1 MMPRDSATELSDLA
15 VDLVAK
21 ANQLSGQI
29 QWTVRDSIGDLVR
42 SMNCYYS
49 NLIEGHN
56 THPRDIDAAID
67 DQYSTDPQRKA
78 LQQEAIAHIEV
89 QRLID
94 SGEDPQVSPMS
105 AEYIRWLHYEFCRR
119 LPPAMLW
126 VEHPTTGT
134 RVEVVPGEFRT
145 GDVEVGR
152 HVPPAA
158 DELEAFL
165 ARFEQAYDVQ
175 RLSRTQQIIAIAAA
189 HHRFLWIHPFYDGNG
204 RVARLQSHAL
214 LLRSGVGSSVWSVAR
229 GLARSAADY
238 KAKLAAADAPRQGNF
253 DGRGARSAAGL
264 EAFCGFFLQTCIDQV
279 TFMESLLQPGELLRR
294 MKLYADDEEAAGR
307 LPARSMSLMREAL
320 LMGEVPRGQAPE
332 ITGYQERRGR
342 EILSTLLQKGLLV
355 SKGPRAPVR
364 LGFPLDVVE
373 RWFPRLYPVD

>member
-1 MMPRDSATELSDLA
+1 MPRDSATELSDLA

-56 THPRDIDAAID
+56 THPRDIDAAIG

-126 VEHPTTGT
+126 VEHPVTGT
-134 RVEVVPGEFRT
+134 RVRVEPGEFRT

-152 HVPPAA
+152 HVPPPPGVSPEARASDSRPRPAGRGLRTAA
-158 DELEAFL
+158 
-165 ARFEQAYDVQ
+165 
-175 RLSRTQQIIAIAAA
+175 
-189 HHRFLWIHPFYDGNG
+189 GN
-204 RVARLQSHAL
+204 VCP
-214 LLRSGVGSSVWSVAR
+214 AR
-229 GLARSAADY
+229 GGRSRRPRPGRPVASGPTAR
-238 KAKLAAADAPRQGNF
+238 
-253 DGRGARSAAGL
+253 
-264 EAFCGFFLQTCIDQV
+264 
-279 TFMESLLQPGELLRR
+279 
-294 MKLYADDEEAAGR
+294 
-307 LPARSMSLMREAL
+307 
-320 LMGEVPRGQAPE
+320 
-332 ITGYQERRGR
+332 RRGR
-342 EILSTLLQKGLLV
+342 PPAT
-355 SKGPRAPVR
+355 GPAP
-364 LGFPLDVVE
+364 
-373 RWFPRLYPVD
+373 

>member
-1 MMPRDSATELSDLA
+1 MPRDSATELSDLA
-15 VDLVAK
+15 VELVAK

-56 THPRDIDAAID
+56 THPRDIDAALD
-67 DQYSTDPQRKA
+67 DNYSPDPQRRA
-78 LQQEAIAHIEV
+78 LQREARAHIEV

-119 LPPAMLW
+119 LPPEMLW

-158 DELEAFL
+158 DELDAFL

-238 KAKLAAADAPRQGNF
+238 KAKLAAADARRQGDF

-320 LMGEVPRGQAPE
+320 LMGEIPRGQAPE